1 MKIHQKKNIRW
12 NGIVRREVK
21 EKEYFSKILNGSA
34 SYMDLTA
41 ALEKLS
47 KMLAI
52 YYRVAPII
60 INEYD
65 TPIQEGYSKDFY
77 NEIIN
82 FMRIFF
88 SEAFK
93 DNRNL
98 SYGFLTGILRIA
110 QESIFSG
117 LNNLSVNSIMDEDY
131 SQFFGFTSSEVYE
144 MLQYY
149 WMTDKMEVINRKKRG
164 TYAE

>member
-1 MKIHQKKNIRW
+1 
-12 NGIVRREVK
+12 
-21 EKEYFSKILNGSA
+21 
-34 SYMDLTA
+34 
-41 ALEKLS
+41 
-47 KMLAI
+47 
-52 YYRVAPII
+52 
-60 INEYD
+60 
-65 TPIQEGYSKDFY
+65 
-77 NEIIN
+77 
-82 FMRIFF
+82 MRLFF
-88 SEAFK
+88 SGAFK

-149 WMTDKMEVINRKKRG
+149 GMTDKMEELKEWYDGYLFGNEEIIRNCRKPLRNIWINL
-164 TYAE
+164 

>member
-52 YYRVAPII
+52 YYRVDPII

-117 LNNLSVNSIMDEDY
+117 LNNLSVNSIMDEDGQPARNQQNY
-131 SQFFGFTSSEVYE
+131 NQQG
-144 MLQYY
+144 
-149 WMTDKMEVINRKKRG
+149 KKG
-164 TYAE
+164 N

>member
-1 MKIHQKKNIRW
+1 M
-12 NGIVRREVK
+12 
-21 EKEYFSKILNGSA
+21 
-34 SYMDLTA
+34 
-41 ALEKLS
+41 
-47 KMLAI
+47 
-52 YYRVAPII
+52 RV
-60 INEYD
+60 
-65 TPIQEGYSKDFY
+65 
-77 NEIIN
+77 
-82 FMRIFF
+82 FF

-117 LNNLSVNSIMDEDY
+117 LNNLSVNSIMDENY
-131 SQFFGFTSSEVYE
+131 SQFFGFTSSEVYK

-149 WMTDKMEVINRKKRG
+149 GMTDKMEVINRKKRG

>member
-117 LNNLSVNSIMDEDY
+117 LNNLSVNSIMDEDGQPARNQQNY
-131 SQFFGFTSSEVYE
+131 NPAREE
-144 MLQYY
+144 
-149 WMTDKMEVINRKKRG
+149 RKLENLKSI
-164 TYAE
+164 AFMIIF

>member
-82 FMRIFF
+82 FMRVFF

>member
-149 WMTDKMEVINRKKRG
+149 GMTDKMEVINRKKRG

>member
-131 SQFFGFTSSEVYE
+131 SQFSGFTSSEVYE

-149 WMTDKMEVINRKKRG
+149 GMTDKMEVINRKKRG

>member
-117 LNNLSVNSIMDEDY
+117 LNNLSVNSIMDEDGQPARNQQNY
-131 SQFFGFTSSEVYE
+131 NQQG
-144 MLQYY
+144 
-149 WMTDKMEVINRKKRG
+149 KKG
-164 TYAE
+164 N

>member
-12 NGIVRREVK
+12 NGIVRREGK

-82 FMRIFF
+82 FMWVFF

-98 SYGFLTGILRIA
+98 SYGFLTGILRIV

-117 LNNLSVNSIMDEDY
+117 LNNLSVNSIMDEDGQPARNQQNY
-131 SQFFGFTSSEVYE
+131 NQQG
-144 MLQYY
+144 
-149 WMTDKMEVINRKKRG
+149 KKG
-164 TYAE
+164 N

>member
-82 FMRIFF
+82 FMRVFF
-88 SEAFK
+88 WKRS
-93 DNRNL
+93 RI
-98 SYGFLTGILRIA
+98 TGICHMDFLQASCELHRRA
-110 QESIFSG
+110 FSA
-117 LNNLSVNSIMDEDY
+117 D
-131 SQFFGFTSSEVYE
+131 
-144 MLQYY
+144 
-149 WMTDKMEVINRKKRG
+149 
-164 TYAE
+164 